1 MKKYSMILCVP
12 VFVTLC
18 GCSILVKSTY
28 GVAMDERGA
37 GTIVSDKKI
46 KLAIQEKL
54 LQDDAIKVLDIST
67 FCYNGEVYL
76 VGEYETEK
84 EREEALEIAEGT
96 PGVKSVTPYL
106 HEKEKDATCTRP
118 ESLRIGAEIRTALIG
133 DKDIQST
140 NVDQKVVHCYVV
152 LLGIVGSKK
161 EITKAVAH
169 ARGVKGVRDVTSYL
183 RVAP

>member
-1 MKKYSMILCVP
+1 MKKYSMILCVL
-12 VFVTLC
+12 VFVALC

-67 FCYNGEVYL
+67 FCYSGEVYL

-84 EREEALEIAEGT
+84 EREKALEIAEGT

-106 HEKEKDATCTRP
+106 
-118 ESLRIGAEIRTALIG
+118 L
-133 DKDIQST
+133 
-140 NVDQKVVHCYVV
+140 
-152 LLGIVGSKK
+152 
-161 EITKAVAH
+161 
-169 ARGVKGVRDVTSYL
+169 
-183 RVAP
+183 